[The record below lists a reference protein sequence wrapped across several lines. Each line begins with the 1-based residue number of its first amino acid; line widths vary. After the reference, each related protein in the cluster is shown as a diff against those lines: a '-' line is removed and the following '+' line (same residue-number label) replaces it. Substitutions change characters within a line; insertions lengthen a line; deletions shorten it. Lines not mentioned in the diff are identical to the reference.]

1 MKNNIVREVV
11 SSQYLPG
18 KSKLDNPLRPVLHQ
32 RLLDWESN
40 LPTEMQF
47 QPSMARE
54 VMFLVGMLHMAYA
67 YVITPPIVIR
77 FGSSTNI
84 VSNLYVLL
92 YRPIFLQP
100 PSQLTSSE
108 GNIALEAATKSTR
121 ILEDML
127 SQNLVQHGSVHL
139 LASLSPKYPLWRC
152 PSNNAIE
159 LLTRFLLCAFTLFT
173 SDVSPVPQ
181 KSLPSIVRSSVYS
194 D

>member
-1 MKNNIVREVV
+1 MKNITVREVV

-18 KSKLDNPLRPVLHQ
+18 KSKLDNPLRPILHQ

-40 LPTEMQF
+40 LPPEMQF

-54 VMFLVGMLHMAYA
+54 VTFLVGMLHMTYA
-67 YVITPPIVIR
+67 YVITLSVIIR
-77 FGSSTNI
+77 FGRITNT

-100 PSQLTSSE
+100 PSQSTSSE

-139 LASLSPKYPLWRC
+139 
-152 PSNNAIE
+152 
-159 LLTRFLLCAFTLFT
+159 
-173 SDVSPVPQ
+173 
-181 KSLPSIVRSSVYS
+181 
-194 D
+194 